1 MRLFNADGAG
11 AGAGGE
17 GAAGAVDP
25 NDINYEAPTNV
36 RGGAGTAGDA
46 GEGEGAKEGEV
57 VAGAEGEGEG
67 AAKGGGKRTLVGDLQ
82 TERTRRQTAET
93 ALKERDDLIK
103 SWEPILRKL
112 DGRED
117 LQRAVM
123 EGRITAAQAETTK
136 SRDEQHEL
144 REIAEDMGWYE
155 GDGVTPDLV
164 KAERHQQR
172 VRKEAEKMVGARVAP
187 LEQGTLQQKAMARVD
202 VAVAYAE
209 KTGDADPG
217 IVREEMTKWAARNP
231 GAVLDNEAGNML
243 YDRCVAM
250 TVRAARAGGGGGK
263 RAEAAGGGEREQVFV
278 HTEGAGGKRE
288 SGPKLTAAEKDL
300 GKQYGLTDKDWAL
313 GEAHSQVRRGY
324 TRLTED

>member
-46 GEGEGAKEGEV
+46 GEGEGVKEGEG

-67 AAKGGGKRTLVGDLQ
+67 KGPRTLVGDLQ
-82 TERTRRQTAET
+82 KERGRRQVAET

-187 LEQGTLQQKAMARVD
+187 LEQGTQLTKAMARVD

-209 KTGDADPG
+209 KTGDADPA

-231 GAVLDNEAGNML
+231 GAVLDNDAGNML
-243 YDRCVAM
+243 YDRCIAM
-250 TVRAARAGGGGGK
+250 TVRRDRAIGGGGSR
-263 RAEAAGGGEREQVFV
+263 RAAADSGAGGEREQVFV

-288 SGPKLTAAEKDL
+288 SGPKLTPAEKEL
-300 GKQYGLTDKDWAL
+300 GKQYGLEPKDWAL